1 MNARFIHHISLLILI
16 LAVIAIAISLTSC
29 TSPAERQQEQQAT
42 VLQQSLT
49 LRIIDLIADDKL

>member
-1 MNARFIHHISLLILI
+1 MKPRLILP
-16 LAVIAIAISLTSC
+16 LALIAIAVNLTGC

-49 LRIIDLIADDKL
+49 LRIIDLIAEDKL

>member
-1 MNARFIHHISLLILI
+1 MSARFIHHISLLILL
-16 LAVIAIAISLTSC
+16 LAVIVIAVSLTGC

-49 LRIIDLIADDKL
+49 LRIIDLIAADKL